1 MYQIENEYLKVTL
14 NPLGACLWS
23 ILDKDNTEYLWQ
35 GDPKYWGDR
44 APNLFPYVGRLT
56 EGKYQLLGKTYEM
69 GIHGFAKDTL
79 FEAEQHS
86 KAGIIFRMKNS
97 EETYR
102 QYPYEFTFEISY
114 RLEKTKILIEYRVKN
129 QDAKVMYFGLG
140 GHPGFQVP
148 LEENLQFEDYWLEF
162 DTVEA
167 AKSVELADGRFIAG
181 GVTEIPLEEGRRL
194 SVAPCKSDDGTLIL
208 QDMSKG
214 VTLAAKGGHKAV
226 RLEYPKMPYLA
237 LWHAADAPYLC
248 IEPWASLPSRNGVIE
263 DLATQPGLT
272 SLDAGGEY
280 NNQIC
285 IEILKT
291 E

>member
-14 NPLGACLWS
+14 NPLGASLWS
-23 ILDKDNTEYLWQ
+23 VLDKDNTEYLWQ
-35 GDPKYWGDR
+35 GDPQYWGGR

-56 EGKYQLLGKTYEM
+56 ERKYQLFGKTYEM
-69 GIHGFAKDTL
+69 DIHGFAKDTL

-86 KAGIIFRMKNS
+86 DSWIVFQMKNS

-114 RLEKTKILIEYRVKN
+114 RLEKSKILIEYRVEN
-129 QDAKVMYFGLG
+129 RDEKVMYFGLG
-140 GHPGFQVP
+140 GHPGIQVP

-167 AKSVELADGRFIAG
+167 AKSVELANGAFIAG
-181 GVTEIPLEEGRRL
+181 GVTEISLEEGRKL
-194 SVAPCKSDDGTLIL
+194 SVAPYKSDDGTLIL

-214 VTLAAKGGHKAV
+214 VVFAAKGGYKAV

-237 LWHAADAPYLC
+237 LWHVPDAPYLC
-248 IEPWASLPSRNGVIE
+248 IEPWGSLPSRDGVIE
-263 DLATQPGLT
+263 NLATQPGLIA
-272 SLDAGGEY
+272 LEPGKEY
-280 NNQIC
+280 KNPIS
-285 IEILKT
+285 IEILA
-291 E
+291 